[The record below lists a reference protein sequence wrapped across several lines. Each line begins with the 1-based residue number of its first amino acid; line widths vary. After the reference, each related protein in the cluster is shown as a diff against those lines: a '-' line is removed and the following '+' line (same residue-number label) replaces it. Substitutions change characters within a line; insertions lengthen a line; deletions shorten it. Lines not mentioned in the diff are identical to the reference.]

1 MAGVYLFRAKGDYAE
16 LGGRDYDY
24 LNVFCYRALPT
35 AVTLFFSTAS
45 MKMDLPSDD
54 YEVSITDRTLSLVL
68 YLSSAMLTVM
78 LQVYIGP
85 NVTAVARLAKEMES
99 AWLYSRLPWRSKE
112 FKISPFEDSCIGV
125 QTSQESIRNIT
136 GVAPFKLEQ

>member
-1 MAGVYLFRAKGDYAE
+1 M
-16 LGGRDYDY
+16 
-24 LNVFCYRALPT
+24 
-35 AVTLFFSTAS
+35 
-45 MKMDLPSDD
+45 
-54 YEVSITDRTLSLVL
+54 I
-68 YLSSAMLTVM
+68 LSSPMLTVV

-125 QTSQESIRNIT
+125 QTSQELN
-136 GVAPFKLEQ
+136 